1 MADTFVRFFRLSIRP
16 GMDELTCLL
25 RDAGIGAVSGASL
38 PRGMR
43 GFHSGGTRGMH
54 DIQYDEEQWEGAQE
68 HTVLHETYEIIL
80 DALISLRG
88 IPASPRRSVCR
99 EADRFAAA
107 VLMQPEPFAAYA
119 VATGFDVV
127 PLQRRYRRSYAS
139 VTLRLAEVMRRQ
151 PLFAVLYEAPRS
163 AQAQSPAA
171 LRATV
176 VARTPGFGYRRSPLL
191 TGQQGSLPWRGAPPP
206 AGSAAEQAAR
216 TGTPIYAESTGAQGI
231 ALAVRPVRWGGQV
244 AKIAVAAVPYRDRS
258 ALLPQIAQG
267 GFTRLGG

>member
-1 MADTFVRFFRLSIRP
+1 
-16 GMDELTCLL
+16 MDELTCLL

-88 IPASPRRSVCR
+88 IPVSPRRSICR

-119 VATGFDVV
+119 AATGFDVV
-127 PLQRRYRRSYAS
+127 ALQRRYRRSYAS

-151 PLFAVLYEAPRS
+151 PLFAVLYEAPRN

-171 LRATV
+171 LCATV
-176 VARTPGFGYRRSPLL
+176 VARTPGFGSRRSPFL
-191 TGQQGSLPWRGAPPP
+191 TGPQSILPWRGAPPP
-206 AGSAAEQAAR
+206 AGSAAEQAVC
-216 TGTPIYAESTGAQGI
+216 TGTPIYVESVGAQGV

-244 AKIAVAAVPYRDRS
+244 AKIAVVAVPYRDRS
-258 ALLPQIAQG
+258 VLLPQVAQG
-267 GFTRLGG
+267 GFERLGG